1 MARHLTADANNGIM
15 EWEEPI
21 EEAFK
26 DDESKPEM
34 VDEEY
39 FIYANQ
45 NYRIDDDTFIG
56 AEVSE
61 EGYQTLA
68 EEFGIKRQ

>member
-15 EWEEPI
+15 EWAEPI
-21 EEAFK
+21 KEAFK
-26 DDESKPEM
+26 DDEFKPEI

-39 FIYANQ
+39 FLYANQ
-45 NYRIDDDTFIG
+45 TYRIADDAYID